1 MNNLDDVYN
10 ELLFEYKH
18 GGIKSNTVNRL
29 RLTKSERM
37 GLLTLIL
44 AESPTC
50 DTACEVS
57 HSLQGVCRR
66 DIVGAIW

>member
-1 MNNLDDVYN
+1 MNNIDDVYN

-18 GGIKSNTVNRL
+18 GGIKSYTVNRL

-44 AESPTC
+44 AESPRC
-50 DTACEVS
+50 DTQCEVS
-57 HSLQGVCRR
+57 HSL
-66 DIVGAIW
+66 

>member
-1 MNNLDDVYN
+1 MNNNIDDVYN

-18 GGIKSNTVNRL
+18 GGIKSDTVNRL

-44 AESPTC
+44 AESPRC
-50 DTACEVS
+50 DTQCEVS
-57 HSLQGVCRR
+57 HSL
-66 DIVGAIW
+66 

>member
-1 MNNLDDVYN
+1 MNNNIDDVYN

-18 GGIKSNTVNRL
+18 GGIKSATVNSL
-29 RLTKSERM
+29 RLTKGQRM

-50 DTACEVS
+50 DSACEVS
-57 HSLQGVCRR
+57 HSL
-66 DIVGAIW
+66 

>member
-1 MNNLDDVYN
+1 MSNMSNLDLVYT
-10 ELLFEYKH
+10 ELLFEYNH
-18 GGIKSNTVNRL
+18 GGIKSDTVKRL

-50 DTACEVS
+50 DSACEVS
-57 HSLQGVCRR
+57 HSL
-66 DIVGAIW
+66 

>member
-1 MNNLDDVYN
+1 MNKLNDIYT
-10 ELLFEYKH
+10 ELLFEYNH
-18 GGIKSNTVNRL
+18 GGIKSATVDSL

-50 DTACEVS
+50 DSACEVS
-57 HSLQGVCRR
+57 HSL
-66 DIVGAIW
+66 

>member
-1 MNNLDDVYN
+1 MSNLDLIYN

-18 GGIKSNTVNRL
+18 GGINADTVARL
-29 RLTKSERM
+29 RLTKAERM

-57 HSLQGVCRR
+57 HSL
-66 DIVGAIW
+66 

>member
-1 MNNLDDVYN
+1 MNNLNDIYT
-10 ELLFEYKH
+10 ELLFEYNH
-18 GGIKSNTVNRL
+18 GGIKSATVDKL

-44 AESPTC
+44 AETPRC

-57 HSLQGVCRR
+57 HSL
-66 DIVGAIW
+66 

>member
-1 MNNLDDVYN
+1 MNKLDDVYN

-18 GGIKSNTVNRL
+18 GGIKSDTVNRL

-44 AESPTC
+44 AEAPRC
-50 DTACEVS
+50 DTSCEVT
-57 HSLQGVCRR
+57 HTLQGVCRL
-66 DIVGAIW
+66 DIVRAL

>member
-1 MNNLDDVYN
+1 MSNMSNLDLVYT
-10 ELLFEYKH
+10 ELLFEYNH
-18 GGIKSNTVNRL
+18 GGIKSDTVKRL

-50 DTACEVS
+50 DTACEATHTLPDSVS
-57 HSLQGVCRR
+57 
-66 DIVGAIW
+66 A

>member
-1 MNNLDDVYN
+1 MNNNIDDVYN

-18 GGIKSNTVNRL
+18 GGIKSDTVDSL

-57 HSLQGVCRR
+57 HSL
-66 DIVGAIW
+66 